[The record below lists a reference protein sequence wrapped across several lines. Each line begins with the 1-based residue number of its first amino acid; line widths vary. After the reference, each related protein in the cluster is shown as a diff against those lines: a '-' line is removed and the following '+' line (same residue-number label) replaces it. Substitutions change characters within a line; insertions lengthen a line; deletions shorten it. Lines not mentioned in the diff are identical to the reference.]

1 MLRIPGETIIA
12 LPPSDPNSTLNS
24 LSGGASSGLKD
35 IEEEMGYQQTLMYG
49 RYSRSLAAAAKE
61 EAKRLRMI
69 EQMRR
74 KESKRRIRELSGKKV
89 HGRMYRS
96 VARVT
101 GWVWKHTFAKIG
113 EDWVFLALLGIV
125 MAVISFTIDFGIE
138 KCVSSRRV
146 LYEQLGDHVAVKY
159 LLWVSLPV
167 LLILFATGF
176 VHVLAPQA
184 IGSGIPEIKT
194 ILRGVAL
201 KEYLTGR
208 TLIAKVVGLTATLGS
223 GMPLGKEGPFVHIAC
238 VVASLM
244 SSLVTQ
250 FQGIYTNESR
260 RNDMLAAAAAVGVAC
275 CFAAPIGGVLFS
287 IEVTTVYFA
296 VRNYW
301 RAFFAAVCGAIF
313 FRMIAIW
320 SNRAD
325 TVVAMFR
332 TAFKVEYPYDPLE
345 LFVFAGIGA
354 VCGVAGWLYVYL
366 HRRYVLWMR
375 GNKRLSSFLQKNR
388 FIYPAMVSLLLASA
402 TFPPGL
408 GQFHCGI
415 LGTHG
420 QVEELFSNITW
431 VDSSPNL
438 PPEHHHIVENW
449 TTPYTSIFTNL
460 AIYVAYTFFGSIL
473 ASTLPVPTG
482 VVIPTF
488 KTGAA
493 FGRLVGEAIAFWFPL
508 GISYGE
514 FKHFI
519 VPGGYATAGAAA
531 FTGAVTHTISISVI
545 VFEMTGQIT
554 HIIPVLIAVL
564 VSNAIAHL
572 LGPSCFDSIILI
584 KKLPYLP
591 DILPSSSAT
600 YSVFVEDI
608 MLRDIKYIWQKMTYY
623 QLKEQLMQNK
633 QLRSFPLVDSPDQ
646 MVLLGSIQRTELIHA
661 IQRQISN
668 QKRLATAR
676 HKYEAQRR
684 KLIIDRQ
691 RQLMERRALEEEL
704 LAKEAERKELEE
716 LARRKKKEKEL
727 QEKKKQEEEDKRLL
741 AAFSTS
747 ERRPSRFEVTTIESF
762 NINANA
768 DKTEEKPPQED
779 VGTQCNDDDDD
790 DVESKHPSEAD
801 DSGAAFSPTSGFPR
815 KSILKKNHSHTLGF
829 STLPAGRRLLSDHE
843 IEDGGVDGY
852 QTLTGFEHHPRW
864 RNKLQTMFKRPS
876 ELSVLRGSG
885 KVLTSTGSFKAG
897 FLNVPIADMTVD
909 DVAQWEDEQMRE
921 EVDFSSCKIDPAP
934 FQLVEKT
941 SLVKVHSLFSMV
953 GVNMAYVTTIGRL
966 VGVVG
971 LKELRSGIENANG
984 SKPSAPPPASNPASP
999 TSTDEEKAAEA
1010 EEKETLL
1017 PQTEVVSQ
1025 KSEVVDE
1032 NEKPVK
1038 SSKED

>member
-1 MLRIPGETIIA
+1 VT
-12 LPPSDPNSTLNS
+12 LPPSDPNSSQNS
-24 LSGGASSGLKD
+24 LSGGGAIGLKD

-61 EAKRLRMI
+61 EAKRLKMI
-69 EQMRR
+69 EIQRR
-74 KESKRRIRELSGKKV
+74 KESKRRIRELDGKKI
-89 HGRMYRS
+89 HGRCYRS
-96 VARVT
+96 TAKVI
-101 GWVWKHTFAKIG
+101 VWIWKRTFAKIG
-113 EDWVFLALLGIV
+113 EDWVFLAILGIV
-125 MAVISFTIDFGIE
+125 MAVISFSIDFGIE

-146 LYEQLGDHVAVKY
+146 LYEQLGEHIAVKY

-184 IGSGIPEIKT
+184 IGSGIPEMKT

-208 TLIAKVVGLTATLGS
+208 TLIAKIVGLTATLGS

-238 VVASLM
+238 IVASLM
-244 SSLVTQ
+244 SSLVTK

-275 CFAAPIGGVLFS
+275 CFAAPVGGVLFS

-320 SNRAD
+320 TNRAD

-375 GNKRLSSFLQKNR
+375 GNKRLTKFLQKNR
-388 FIYPAMVSLLLASA
+388 FIYPTSVALLLASA

-408 GQFHCGI
+408 GMFHAGI
-415 LGTHG
+415 LGTHD

-431 VDSSPNL
+431 CDTSPNL

-460 AIYVAYTFFGSIL
+460 AIYIAYTFFGSIL

-493 FGRLVGEAIAFWFPL
+493 FGRLIGEAVAFWFPL

-591 DILPSSSAT
+591 DILPSSSAA
-600 YSVFVEDI
+600 YSIFVDNI
-608 MLRDIKYIWQKMTYY
+608 MLRDVKFIWQKMSYY
-623 QLKEQLMQNK
+623 QLKEQLMASK

-646 MVLLGSIQRTELIHA
+646 MVLLGSIQRSELIQA

-668 QKRLATAR
+668 QKRLAATR
-676 HKYEAQRR
+676 WKYETQRR
-684 KLIIDRQ
+684 KIILERQ
-691 RQLMERRALEEEL
+691 REMLERKALEDEL
-704 LAKEAERKELEE
+704 IAKEAERLELEE
-716 LARRKKKEKEL
+716 MARKRKKEKEEKEKEEKEKE
-727 QEKKKQEEEDKRLL
+727 EKKDEDSLLL
-741 AAFSTS
+741 AAFTST
-747 ERRPSRFEVTTIESF
+747 ERRPSRFEVTTVQSF
-762 NINANA
+762 AA
-768 DKTEEKPPQED
+768 SKAAAAAAAKPPSED
-779 VGTQCNDDDDD
+779 VSIHF
-790 DVESKHPSEAD
+790 EED
-801 DSGAAFSPTSGFPR
+801 DSAKQSSEGEESASAVSTPLAQVPK
-815 KSILKKNHSHTLGF
+815 KSILKKNNSHTIGF
-829 STLPAGRRLLSDHE
+829 STLPAGRRLTDLEFEEGNDESMA
-843 IEDGGVDGY
+843 Y
-852 QTLTGFEHHPRW
+852 RTLTGFEHHPRW
-864 RNKLQTMFKRPS
+864 KNKLQTMFKKPS
-876 ELSVLRGSG
+876 ELNLLRGSG
-885 KVLTSTGSFKAG
+885 RSASQNSFKAG
-897 FLNVPIADMTVD
+897 LFPLPMTDMNLD
-909 DVAQWEDEQMRE
+909 DVAQWEDEQMKQ
-921 EVDFSSCKIDPAP
+921 EVDFNSCKIDPAP

-953 GVNMAYVTTIGRL
+953 GLNMAYVTTIGRL

-971 LKELRSGIENANG
+971 LKELRAGIENANG
-984 SKPSAPPPASNPASP
+984 TKPSPPPVSP
-999 TSTDEEKAAEA
+999 PTANVDEEKGGATR
-1010 EEKETLL
+1010 EEKESLL
-1017 PQTEVVSQ
+1017 KTTTNESP
-1025 KSEVVDE
+1025 KSAVVDE
-1032 NEKPVK
+1032 MNKI